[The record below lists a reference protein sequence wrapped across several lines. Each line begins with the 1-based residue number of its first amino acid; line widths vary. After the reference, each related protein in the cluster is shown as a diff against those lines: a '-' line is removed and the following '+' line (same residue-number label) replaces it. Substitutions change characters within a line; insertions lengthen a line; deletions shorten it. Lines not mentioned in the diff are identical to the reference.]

1 MIPTDPGEIFRES
14 RERIEWYKIR
24 SLFRAEHQVNQDVR
38 IFVGHDTNMHVLELR
53 VCDECTIQAVPSRNG
68 PRSSESESRRD
79 GTRPGQFFVAR
90 RVFWPPGHRKSI
102 ASAISLRYA

>member
-38 IFVGHDTNMHVLELR
+38 IFVGHAANMHGFEFG
-53 VCDECTIQAVPSRNG
+53 VCDEYTIQAVPSRNG
-68 PRSSESESRRD
+68 TRSSESESRRD

-90 RVFWPPGHRKSI
+90 RVFWPPGHRNSI
-102 ASAISLRYA
+102 ASALSLRYA